1 MKTWILHMGTALGV
15 GLFAALLLGGC
26 SSAYYASSRYASD
39 DLYVLHDR
47 TQIARKQQA
56 EAEARKAA
64 AEARQAEW
72 EAKLAE
78 ARAAA
83 AEDGYYEYNAN
94 PFESVLADDYE
105 SAYARRLR
113 GFESPS
119 YNMPSSYINARY
131 SGAFDYVSAYDP
143 AFYNVIVMGDE
154 VWVEPKYIT
163 AMFGTWGRPVV
174 YLDPWYYGWAAPSFS
189 FSVGSWGWG
198 FGWNSWYSP
207 WYSAWYNPWWGPW
220 YSAWYDPWWG
230 PGWGW
235 RPWWGPGWHGH
246 PHWGWGPGWG
256 PSWGGGGGHYNPNRP
271 NIVHRPSRP
280 YRSQT
285 FGGGS
290 TNINRSTGGNRS
302 WRSGVYQGGGS
313 SSSRG
318 TVSRGN
324 DRTGTV
330 DWIRGNSSNSDRTGT
345 RRAPSSS
352 SFDNSSRGGSFGGG
366 SFGGSTGGGFSGG
379 ARSGGSTGSS
389 SRGR

>member
-1 MKTWILHMGTALGV
+1 MKTWNLRIGAV
-15 GLFAALLLGGC
+15 VAAGLLAAGLSGGC

-83 AEDGYYEYNAN
+83 AQDGYYEYNSN
-94 PFESVLADDYE
+94 PYESVLADDYE

-113 GFESPS
+113 GFESPT

-131 SGAFDYVSAYDP
+131 SGVFDYVSAYDP

-163 AMFGTWGRPVV
+163 SMFGTWGRPVV

-189 FSVGSWGWG
+189 LSFGGWG
-198 FGWNSWYSP
+198 FGWGSWYNP
-207 WYSAWYNPWWGPW
+207 WWSTWYNPWWGSWYNPWWGPW

-230 PGWGW
+230 PS
-235 RPWWGPGWHGH
+235 
-246 PHWGWGPGWG
+246 WGWGPGWHHHPHWG
-256 PSWGGGGGHYNPNRP
+256 PGWGPGWGGGIHYDPNRP
-271 NIVHRPSRP
+271 HVVHRPSRP
-280 YRSQT
+280 YRSQA
-285 FGGGS
+285 FGSGAGS
-290 TNINRSTGGNRS
+290 NINRSTNGNRS
-302 WRSGVYQGGGS
+302 WRSGVYQGGSGN
-313 SSSRG
+313 SSRG

-324 DRTGTV
+324 DRTGTF
-330 DWIRGNSSNSDRTGT
+330 DWIRGNSSSDRTGT

-352 SFDNSSRGGSFGGG
+352 NFGNSSRGGSFGSGSFGGGGGGG
-366 SFGGSTGGGFSGG
+366 SFGGG
-379 ARSGGSTGSS
+379 RSGGSTGSS